1 MQYKNHFA
9 DVGKMVLYEV
19 VMNEQEKSSN
29 RLYYYA
35 AVAIV
40 VLGACYFLFGSGAGE
55 GLYNYSDRADELGNR
70 IEQGV
75 QSNTKLQEQLRG
87 AESTADEIA
96 GSINAGTS
104 AIADAEKTTGT
115 IASDIETAAD
125 AIAKCQSIV
134 NGIKQRNEGTKT
146 KS

>member
-1 MQYKNHFA
+1 
-9 DVGKMVLYEV
+9 
-19 VMNEQEKSSN
+19 MNEQEKSSN
-29 RLYYYA
+29 RINYYA

-40 VLGACYFLFGSGAGE
+40 VLGACYFLFGSGAG
-55 GLYNYSDRADELGNR
+55 LHNYSDRADELGSR

-75 QSNTKLQEQLRG
+75 QSNTKLQEQLGG

-104 AIADAEKTTGT
+104 AIADAERTTGT

-134 NGIKQRNEGTKT
+134 NGIKQRNEAAAAQP
-146 KS
+146 

>member
-1 MQYKNHFA
+1 MQRKNHFA

-70 IEQGV
+70 IEQGAASNREL
-75 QSNTKLQEQLRG
+75 QSQIDGATATTDKITDSINRSETTVDAAKG
-87 AESTADEIA
+87 TAESLDC
-96 GSINAGTS
+96 NL
-104 AIADAEKTTGT
+104 
-115 IASDIETAAD
+115 ETAAD
-125 AIAKCQSIV
+125 AITKCQRIV
-134 NGIKQRNEGTKT
+134 NGIKQRNEAAAAQP
-146 KS
+146 

>member
-1 MQYKNHFA
+1 
-9 DVGKMVLYEV
+9 
-19 VMNEQEKSSN
+19 MNEQEKSSN

-40 VLGACYFLFGSGAGE
+40 VLGACYFLFGSGA

-104 AIADAEKTTGT
+104 AIADAERTTGT
-115 IASDIETAAD
+115 ITSDIETAAD

-146 KS
+146 KP

>member
-1 MQYKNHFA
+1 
-9 DVGKMVLYEV
+9 
-19 VMNEQEKSSN
+19 MNEQEKSSN
-29 RLYYYA
+29 RIYYYA

-40 VLGACYFLFGSGAGE
+40 VLGACYFLFCGGAGE
-55 GLYNYSDRADELGNR
+55 GLYNYSDRADELGSR

-75 QSNTKLQEQLRG
+75 QSNTKLQEQLGG

-104 AIADAEKTTGT
+104 AIADAERTTGT

-125 AIAKCQSIV
+125 AITKCQRIV
-134 NGIKQRNEGTKT
+134 NGIKQRNEAAAAQP
-146 KS
+146 

>member
-1 MQYKNHFA
+1 
-9 DVGKMVLYEV
+9 
-19 VMNEQEKSSN
+19 MNEQEKSSN
-29 RLYYYA
+29 RIYYYA
-35 AVAIV
+35 AVTIV
-40 VLGACYFLFGSGAGE
+40 VLGACYFLFGSGAG
-55 GLYNYSDRADELGNR
+55 LHNYSDRADELGSR

-75 QSNTKLQEQLRG
+75 QSNTKLQEQLGG

-104 AIADAEKTTGT
+104 AIADAERTTGT
-115 IASDIETAAD
+115 ITSDIETAAD
-125 AIAKCQSIV
+125 AITKCQRIV

>member
-1 MQYKNHFA
+1 
-9 DVGKMVLYEV
+9 
-19 VMNEQEKSSN
+19 MNEQEKSSN

-40 VLGACYFLFGSGAGE
+40 VLGACYFLFGSGAG
-55 GLYNYSDRADELGNR
+55 LYNYSDRADELGNR

-75 QSNTKLQEQLRG
+75 QSNTKLQEQLGG

-104 AIADAEKTTGT
+104 AIADAERTTGT
-115 IASDIETAAD
+115 ITSDIETAAD

-146 KS
+146 KP